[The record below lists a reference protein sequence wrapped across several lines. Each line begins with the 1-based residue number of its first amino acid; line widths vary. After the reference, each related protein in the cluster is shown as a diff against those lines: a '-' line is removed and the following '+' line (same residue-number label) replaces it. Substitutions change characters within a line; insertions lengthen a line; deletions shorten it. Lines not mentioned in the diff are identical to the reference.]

1 MSVEFSLQAVLD
13 FRHKRVEELEIALG
27 RLLQQ
32 EQQARRLLESLEAS
46 REALFA
52 DIRQKQAGVLDL
64 AAIAQMRFNL
74 KHLEQRLDQ
83 QRAVLTELARRV
95 AEQRAH
101 LVAAKQEEET
111 LVTLKDKEIAQ
122 QRAAELRLENA
133 QRDDLYIM
141 RARRRAAS

>member
-1 MSVEFSLQAVLD
+1 MSIEFSLQAVLD
-13 FRHKRVEELEIALG
+13 FRHKRVEGLEIALG

-32 EQQARRLLESLEAS
+32 EQQARRLLAGLEAD

-74 KHLEQRLDQ
+74 KHLEQRLTQ
-83 QRAVLTELARRV
+83 QRAVLAELAQRID
-95 AEQRAH
+95 EQRAR
-101 LVAAKQEEET
+101 LVAAKQAEET
-111 LVTLKDKEIAQ
+111 LVTLKDKEVAQ
-122 QRAAELRLENA
+122 QRAAEQRLENA

-141 RARRRAAS
+141 RAHRRAAR